1 MKGWWCIASY
11 PYRHSGSSYSG
22 TSALGR
28 PDGFRRF
35 GPYAR
40 EPSGPGGS
48 MHIGLVSHSSDHR
61 ANPKD
66 TRIQGARVTASVVVS
81 AVLKDH
87 AGTGGVSL
95 QILRYRRT
103 DIQM

>member
-1 MKGWWCIASY
+1 
-11 PYRHSGSSYSG
+11 
-22 TSALGR
+22 
-28 PDGFRRF
+28 
-35 GPYAR
+35 
-40 EPSGPGGS
+40 

-87 AGTGGVSL
+87 AGTGGCQSADSEV
-95 QILRYRRT
+95 QT
-103 DIQM
+103 DGHTDVDIDKSGEYSHGAT